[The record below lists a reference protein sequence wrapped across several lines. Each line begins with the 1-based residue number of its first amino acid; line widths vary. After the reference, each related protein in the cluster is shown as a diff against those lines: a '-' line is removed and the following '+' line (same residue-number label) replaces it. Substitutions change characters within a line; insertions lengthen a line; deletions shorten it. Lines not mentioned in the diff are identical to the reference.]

1 MIVQRQVGIAT
12 LLKPRAAVEA
22 RAADAAPADV
32 AADVA
37 ADAPTAADEH
47 HAKRDRSNDDTH
59 GLNEARHL
67 VQPTRG
73 IEEDGVE
80 EDGVEEKDVRQAQQ
94 RGDVVQFSDDTDD
107 DGWWDAVIDAERKV
121 NAATSYKDDE
131 DAGEG
136 AGDDYDGD
144 DGDEEEED
152 DKEVDFEDDEEDE
165 DEVEDEDDD
174 EDDDEEEDKGERPD
188 QVLRWVDL
196 ITVGD
201 AADGEDDA
209 DVGVT
214 LSQERM
220 AALLCNEA
228 GGVEFGEL
236 IKDMRFTEENI
247 TKETQRQ
254 IYSEF
259 VLKVL
264 PSCRMFRPEGGG
276 GAVNFWKVN
285 EMGQLVAPKGL
296 TLDDVAE
303 EVIGV
308 DDEVTSLKMV
318 RSMKRRLSVKQNYV
332 IWLAI
337 GGQSFRY
344 CGESTNL
351 MKRIVEHVCQ
361 FSRRDAERAKQEAH
375 AEVVKMLRQEGG
387 LESMG
392 LESDAPPKTVAAHLI
407 RTGFL
412 KVSSA
417 PVIDAEIC
425 RDVAAKFE
433 SLFLKKTGNNV
444 SKITLFHVL
453 GAIGMVREAVE
464 TAAFGSR
471 FGFGGPGALN
481 RSAPGIYYKT
491 DAALSFL
498 KKPKAELTLLGSTI
512 QLAVSKVVAE
522 SGGDDDDDD
531 AEGGDVNRLIVD
543 GEVSLNKFK
552 ALVSSIHDS
561 RNDWTADE
569 QDILEKFEVRQKI
582 SFRVD
587 EDGKLVKK
595 NYTTGM
601 KTTIERLLEVVG
613 DGNWSFQWKGTV
625 SKDMK
630 CVERGQVRFRS
641 SISKR
646 WALALTLTSDDTV
659 MKAYGVEGEGV
670 YAGMVQFNSHT
681 GMTST
686 KTFLTQ
692 LAARDDVKRALER
705 HTLVRQKTHAVS
717 TEKRLQRDSNKDLQA
732 MGAFG
737 MTCTPRERALN
748 GSFESFVEFMIYDGV
763 VQSATMTKVETG
775 FTYNIEVA
783 ESTRENY
790 TKTLNTCA
798 RQAEENSRYAKFL
811 VEWSNGTTSEFM
823 AIRQKADATTYIV
836 HTKNLLALK
845 TGPLSAAIWKNYVPA
860 GGWNAAV
867 KLRVQGTRLLR
878 PRNSKPSFNGLLY
891 KLRASKILLSTK
903 RVGASAETETITFA

>member
-1 MIVQRQVGIAT
+1 
-12 LLKPRAAVEA
+12 
-22 RAADAAPADV
+22 
-32 AADVA
+32 
-37 ADAPTAADEH
+37 
-47 HAKRDRSNDDTH
+47 
-59 GLNEARHL
+59 
-67 VQPTRG
+67 
-73 IEEDGVE
+73 
-80 EDGVEEKDVRQAQQ
+80 
-94 RGDVVQFSDDTDD
+94 
-107 DGWWDAVIDAERKV
+107 
-121 NAATSYKDDE
+121 
-131 DAGEG
+131 
-136 AGDDYDGD
+136 
-144 DGDEEEED
+144 
-152 DKEVDFEDDEEDE
+152 
-165 DEVEDEDDD
+165 
-174 EDDDEEEDKGERPD
+174 
-188 QVLRWVDL
+188 
-196 ITVGD
+196 
-201 AADGEDDA
+201 
-209 DVGVT
+209 
-214 LSQERM
+214 
-220 AALLCNEA
+220 
-228 GGVEFGEL
+228 
-236 IKDMRFTEENI
+236 
-247 TKETQRQ
+247 
-254 IYSEF
+254 
-259 VLKVL
+259 
-264 PSCRMFRPEGGG
+264 
-276 GAVNFWKVN
+276 
-285 EMGQLVAPKGL
+285 
-296 TLDDVAE
+296 
-303 EVIGV
+303 
-308 DDEVTSLKMV
+308 
-318 RSMKRRLSVKQNYV
+318 
-332 IWLAI
+332 
-337 GGQSFRY
+337 
-344 CGESTNL
+344 

-361 FSRRDAERAKQEAH
+361 FSRRDAERTKQEAH
-375 AEVVKMLRQEGG
+375 AEVVKLLRQEGG

-433 SLFLKKTGNNV
+433 SLFLKKTGTRC

-481 RSAPGIYYKT
+481 RSAPGIHYKGDNT
-491 DAALSFL
+491 NAASSFL

-543 GEVSLNKFK
+543 GEMSLNNFK

-569 QDILEKFEVRQKI
+569 QDVLKKFAEVRQKI

-625 SKDMK
+625 SKDIK
-630 CVERGQVRFRS
+630 CVENLLFRS
-641 SISKR
+641 STSKR
-646 WALALTLTSDDTV
+646 WALTLTLTADDTV

-670 YAGMVQFNSHT
+670 SADTVYFDSDS
-681 GMTST
+681 GMTSS
-686 KTFLTQ
+686 KTFLAQ

-717 TEKRLQRDSNKDLQA
+717 TEKRLQRDSNNDLQS
-732 MGAFG
+732 MHHFY

-775 FTYNIEVA
+775 FTYNIQVA
-783 ESTRENY
+783 ESTRENH
-790 TKTLNTCA
+790 TKTLNTCT
-798 RQAEENSRYAKFL
+798 RQAEENSRRSTFI

-823 AIRQKADATTYIV
+823 AIRKKTDATTYTV

-845 TGPLSAAIWKNYVPA
+845 TGPLSAAIWKKYVPA

-867 KLRVQGTRLLR
+867 TLRVQGTRLFR
-878 PRNSKPSFNGLLY
+878 PHPNAGGPSFNGLLY
-891 KLRASKILLSTK
+891 KLRDAKILLSMK
-903 RVGASAETETITFA
+903 RDTETITFV